1 MRLIPLTEAF
11 RAVVRAWYPV
21 RPALADEIQ
30 SVRYFHSAWCHCR
43 LRRLNP
49 EVQIADEAMAALI
62 DGIMSGAVRLR
73 AILGDNQPDDI
84 EPMEV
89 AWNGIH
95 VFDNTMEVYGE
106 GGRTLRTY
114 RNVRC
119 YAADIAALTGVGAA
133 VEPTPEQA
141 QRWKTPTDEA
151 VRVKLRE
158 AYSEAKTA
166 GTRAPNINEIPK
178 IVRPKLNADGYDA
191 ADIRIKTIAEEP
203 AFRALRG
210 RTGVRAT

>member
-133 VEPTPEQA
+133 TEANKPKRTAVEQA
-141 QRWKTPTDEA
+141 RALTAIMA
-151 VRVKLRE
+151 VYGRIPPQ
-158 AYSEAKTA
+158 T
-166 GTRAPNINEIPK
+166 EIPNK
-178 IVRPKLNADGYDA
+178 VLEQAVNQHLKSQGGLPVKADALQRA
-191 ADIRIKTIAEEP
+191 AGRRI
-203 AFRALRG
+203 
-210 RTGVRAT
+210 